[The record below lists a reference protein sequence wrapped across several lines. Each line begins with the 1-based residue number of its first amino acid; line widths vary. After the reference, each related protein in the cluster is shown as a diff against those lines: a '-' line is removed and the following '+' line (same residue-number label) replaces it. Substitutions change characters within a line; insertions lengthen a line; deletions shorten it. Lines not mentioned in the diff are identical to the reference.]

1 MFSGGWR
8 TVRPIV
14 SIIAPAFGRFLLASW
29 CCIHFLGF
37 AGRDL
42 DVFMGMADI
51 TSSGKLFLGG
61 FWTFLTSFLVLHPLS
76 WLRGAGFGC
85 FKGEW
90 RTLRPMA
97 SFIAAAFGCF
107 LLASWC
113 CIHFLGFAGRDLD
126 VFMGM
131 ADITSSGKLFLGGFW
146 TFLTSF
152 LVLHPLS
159 WLRGAGFGCFKG
171 EWRTLRP
178 MASFIAAAFG
188 CFLLA
193 SWCYNHF
200 LGFAERDLDV
210 FRRMAD
216 ITSSDR
222 YFRYGFWTFFA
233 SLWVLHPLS

>member
-1 MFSGGWR
+1 M
-8 TVRPIV
+8 V
-14 SIIAPAFGRFLLASW
+14 SIIAPAFGRFLLACG

-37 AGRDL
+37 TGWDL
-42 DVFMGMADI
+42 EVFREMADC
-51 TSSGKLFLGG
+51 TSNGEHYHSG
-61 FWTFLTSFLVLHPLS
+61 FWTFPASFLVLHPLS

-90 RTLRPMA
+90 RA
-97 SFIAAAFGCF
+97 
-107 LLASWC
+107 
-113 CIHFLGFAGRDLD
+113 
-126 VFMGM
+126 
-131 ADITSSGKLFLGGFW
+131 
-146 TFLTSF
+146 
-152 LVLHPLS
+152 
-159 WLRGAGFGCFKG
+159 
-171 EWRTLRP
+171 LRP